1 MSRRKSSFHPRFSIG
16 GPDFTGIKTDFSK
29 LIHLIFVSLGNHH
42 HYHHRPSFD
51 FLSHRLYSQA
61 PIKKRADDEDSHVR
75 TSSVS
80 STSALVVPPLI
91 TQKPSVSND
100 SSGNVKVNIFLL
112 NKRYFIFC
120 FYSKY

>member
-16 GPDFTGIKTDFSK
+16 GPDFMGIKTDFAK

-42 HYHHRPSFD
+42 HHHRPSFD

-120 FYSKY
+120 FY